1 MTTPKKVAFIGLG
14 VMGFP
19 MARHLSEAGHVVS
32 VYNRTASKSEAWIQ
46 ENKGTSAATPRLA
59 VDGAEIAFLCVGN
72 DDDVR
77 SVVLDEDGVLAG
89 MAPDT
94 LIVDHTTASAKLAN

>member
-32 VYNRTASKSEAWIQ
+32 VSNRTASKAEAWI
-46 ENKGTSAATPRLA
+46 
-59 VDGAEIAFLCVGN
+59 
-72 DDDVR
+72 
-77 SVVLDEDGVLAG
+77 ED
-89 MAPDT
+89 
-94 LIVDHTTASAKLAN
+94 N